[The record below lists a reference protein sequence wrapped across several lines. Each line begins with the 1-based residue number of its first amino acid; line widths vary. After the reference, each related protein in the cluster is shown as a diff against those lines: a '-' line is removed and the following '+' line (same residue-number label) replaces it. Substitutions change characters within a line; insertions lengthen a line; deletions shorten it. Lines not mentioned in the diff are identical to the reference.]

1 MADSNKRIEKTTAIF
16 FSIAVNKNQTMNFTI
31 EKSIEILERT
41 PAVLDAMLRDI
52 SADWTENNE
61 GGDTWSVFDVLGHLI
76 HGEKTD
82 WMERMEIILSDAPD
96 KKFAPFDRFA
106 QFEESRGKTLRELLE
121 EFKGLRKKNVDVVR
135 SKKLTTENLEQKG
148 VHPAFGEVT
157 LKQLLATWTVHD
169 LDHISQISRVMAK
182 QYKEAVGPWTQY
194 LKVLNS

>member
-1 MADSNKRIEKTTAIF
+1 MS
-16 FSIAVNKNQTMNFTI
+16 FTV

-41 PAVLDAMLRDI
+41 PEVLETMLQNV

-61 GGDTWSVFDVLGHLI
+61 GGETWSVFDVLGHLV

-82 WMERMEIILSDAPD
+82 WMARMEIILSDAPD
-96 KKFAPFDRFA
+96 KNFAPFDRFA
-106 QFEESRGKTLRELLE
+106 QFEESRGKTLHELLE
-121 EFKGLRKKNVDVVR
+121 EFKGLRKKNVDVLR
-135 SKKLTTENLEQKG
+135 SKKPTIENLEQKG

-182 QYKEAVGPWTQY
+182 QYKEDVGPWTQY